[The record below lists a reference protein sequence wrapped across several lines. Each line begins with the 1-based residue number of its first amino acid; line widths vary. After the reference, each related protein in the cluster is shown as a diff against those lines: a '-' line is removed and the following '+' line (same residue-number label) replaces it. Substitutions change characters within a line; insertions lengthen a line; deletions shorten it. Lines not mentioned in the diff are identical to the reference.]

1 MAQRLL
7 RVSVH
12 PGAARLPADHG
23 LFPRGGPP
31 ARDRCNHWKKGKEE
45 RNGSSSQKA
54 WAAGRGRP
62 LGLTLRHPVRK
73 TLYPRLLDFP
83 SCSLLTKGVCARRL
97 TCRVTGKV
105 MDADNPPM
113 VLPNGQVFSRQ
124 ACQEVL
130 METSMVVCPVSGD
143 QFRWS
148 ELRPAYLL

>member
-1 MAQRLL
+1 M
-7 RVSVH
+7 
-12 PGAARLPADHG
+12 
-23 LFPRGGPP
+23 
-31 ARDRCNHWKKGKEE
+31 
-45 RNGSSSQKA
+45 
-54 WAAGRGRP
+54 
-62 LGLTLRHPVRK
+62 
-73 TLYPRLLDFP
+73 
-83 SCSLLTKGVCARRL
+83 TKGVCARRL

-130 METSMVVCPVSGD
+130 MEASMVVCPVSGD